1 MQFLRAAVMVVV
13 ALACIGAAVLQMMMA
28 GETTT
33 MRARNRLVW
42 GFLVDS
48 SEFTRRGL
56 KLRGWRRI
64 CFAMGLGSS
73 LVWAGVNGV
82 LSLTP
87 RPSWAHK
94 RALPAPT
101 SVSALYRH
109 DPCSYAGR
117 GRRGPPSTQ
126 SCTGVNCV

>member
-82 LSLTP
+82 LSLTSH
-87 RPSWAHK
+87 PS
-94 RALPAPT
+94 
-101 SVSALYRH
+101 
-109 DPCSYAGR
+109 
-117 GRRGPPSTQ
+117 
-126 SCTGVNCV
+126 